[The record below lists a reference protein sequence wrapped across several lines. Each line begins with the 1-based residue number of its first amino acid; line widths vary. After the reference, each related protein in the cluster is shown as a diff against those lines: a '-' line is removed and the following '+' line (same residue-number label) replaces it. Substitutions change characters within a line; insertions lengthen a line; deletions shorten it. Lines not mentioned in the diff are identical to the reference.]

1 MHSITRNFPRG
12 DRLGRSF
19 QGHEKEDG
27 MEMGREG
34 RKGRMGGNGIGGR
47 RRRGSRTGI
56 TNPLVSA

>member
-12 DRLGRSF
+12 DRLGRPF

-34 RKGRMGGNGIGGR
+34 RTGKMGGNGIGGR
-47 RRRGSRTGI
+47 RRREAERGSPTH
-56 TNPLVSA
+56 